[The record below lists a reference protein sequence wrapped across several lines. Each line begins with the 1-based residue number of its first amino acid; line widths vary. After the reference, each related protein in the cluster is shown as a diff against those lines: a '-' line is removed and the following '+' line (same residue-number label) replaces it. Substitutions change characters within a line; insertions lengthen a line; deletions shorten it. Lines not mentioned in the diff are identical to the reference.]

1 MVSEHAQYVGKVTF
15 VRLGAPTHT
24 FDHNQR
30 FMELT
35 YTLDANDSNTL
46 WVDAPAAPNDAPPG
60 YYMLFIVKNTVP
72 SVAKIIK
79 LEKQK
84 LRVPSS

>member
-1 MVSEHAQYVGKVTF
+1 MTF

-24 FDHNQR
+24 FDQNQR

-35 YTLDANDSNTL
+35 YRVDPSDSNKL
-46 WVDAPAAPNDAPPG
+46 LIDAPAAPNDAPPG
-60 YYMLFIVKNTVP
+60 YYMLFIVEDPVP
-72 SVAKIIK
+72 SDAKIIK

-84 LRVPSS
+84 LKIAS